1 MKGWWTL
8 KDCSYAKE
16 KKMNEFAGLWT
27 MGSQIYIK
35 KEKKNYFCNYF
46 NHNCLNKIEN
56 LEILFVTF
64 FLAK

>member
-1 MKGWWTL
+1 MPK
-8 KDCSYAKE
+8 K

-46 NHNCLNKIEN
+46 QS
-56 LEILFVTF
+56 
-64 FLAK
+64 